1 MPLYSRKIMS
11 KISCEDDTNINTEL
25 GKYSLFK
32 VVAFFIKFVIMNVW
46 KHFADK
52 ELIKWFYI

>member
-11 KISCEDDTNINTEL
+11 KISCEDGTNINTEL

-32 VVAFFIKFVIMNVW
+32 VVAFFIKFEIGRAECRERVSSPV
-46 KHFADK
+46 
-52 ELIKWFYI
+52 